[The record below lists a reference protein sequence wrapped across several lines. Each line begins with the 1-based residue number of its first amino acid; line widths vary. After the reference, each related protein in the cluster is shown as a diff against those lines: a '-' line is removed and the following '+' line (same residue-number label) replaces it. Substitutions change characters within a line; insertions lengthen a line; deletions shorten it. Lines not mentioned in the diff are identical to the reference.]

1 MSAASIGG
9 DDAETI
15 TEIKLNSQQ
24 ALRAQFRNVT
34 ENDYNSNLSAR
45 SDIVRATAWGEQDT
59 APSGSIELYNVVN
72 LSVIPEIWG
81 TATITASSG
90 PLITWPTSASSQV
103 GTDWGT
109 TGSIL
114 YPLVYS
120 SAWEQEL
127 LLYLRPRK
135 MISAYEIFIV
145 PDLVYFTFE
154 IGLRIKRLASFIDV
168 KTDVLNKLIY
178 YFRGSNQEFF
188 SEMDFNDVVEY
199 VLDPT
204 QTSSTDDFENISE
217 IRNLNLRD
225 INSNKFIYEPNTIG
239 NYPYW
244 TETASTVSTMDNML
258 RVIQLGTNQFPVLS
272 DDTVRIYEEE

>member
-1 MSAASIGG
+1 
-9 DDAETI
+9 
-15 TEIKLNSQQ
+15 
-24 ALRAQFRNVT
+24 
-34 ENDYNSNLSAR
+34 
-45 SDIVRATAWGEQDT
+45 
-59 APSGSIELYNVVN
+59 
-72 LSVIPEIWG
+72 
-81 TATITASSG
+81 
-90 PLITWPTSASSQV
+90 
-103 GTDWGT
+103 
-109 TGSIL
+109 
-114 YPLVYS
+114 
-120 SAWEQEL
+120 
-127 LLYLRPRK
+127 

-188 SEMDFNDVVEY
+188 GEMDFNDVVEY

-272 DDTVRIYEEE
+272 NDTVRIYEEE

>member
-9 DDAETI
+9 DDPETI

-24 ALRAQFRNVT
+24 SLRAQFRNVT

-45 SDIVRATAWGEQDT
+45 SDIIRATAWGEDEF

-72 LSVIPEIWG
+72 ISVIPEIWG
-81 TATITASSG
+81 DSTIT
-90 PLITWPTSASSQV
+90 TSAGV
-103 GTDWGT
+103 ITTDWAT
-109 TGSIL
+109 SGSIL
-114 YPLVYS
+114 VPLVYNS
-120 SAWEQEL
+120 DWENEL
-127 LLYLRPRK
+127 FLYLRPRK
-135 MISAYEIFIV
+135 MISAYEIFVI

-154 IGLRIKRLASFIDV
+154 IGIRIKRLASFIDV
-168 KTDVLNKLIY
+168 RTDVLNKLIY
-178 YFRGSNQEFF
+178 FFRPQNQEFF

-199 VLDPT
+199 LLDPT
-204 QTSSTDDFENISE
+204 QVSDTDDFETVSE

-225 INSNKFIYEPNTIG
+225 INSNKFIYQPNSVG

-244 TETASTVSTMDNML
+244 TQPDSTVSTMDNML
-258 RVIQLGTNQFPVLS
+258 RVIQLGLNQFPVLS